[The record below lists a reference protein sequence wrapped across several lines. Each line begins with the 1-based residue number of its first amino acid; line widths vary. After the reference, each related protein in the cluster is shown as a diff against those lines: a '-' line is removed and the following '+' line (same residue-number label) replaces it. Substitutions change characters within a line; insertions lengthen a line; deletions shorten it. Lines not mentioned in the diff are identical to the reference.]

1 MGGRSGTADGRALS
15 ARQELAIQLA
25 TSARAGVD
33 GAAEDA
39 AGTIAAGVRDRPWD
53 PDVRLAAAQ
62 VATLLNDPEGARAR
76 LQDQL
81 DRFPGD
87 RAWVSQNVNAPNV
100 SGS

>member
-53 PDVRLAAAQ
+53 PNVRLAAAQ
-62 VATLLNDPEGARAR
+62 VATLLNDPVGARGW

-81 DRFPGD
+81 ELFPGD
-87 RAWVSQNVNAPNV
+87 RAWVSKKANAPTV
-100 SGS
+100 TGS